1 MCRYTIAID
10 DAVIEQAR
18 PAFATE
24 SDIEPWLQHQMEQA
38 LLRLALVTRRD
49 KNTEQRIQALAA
61 ADPATVSF
69 RDLKGIL
76 SVPAPSL
83 EQLRDEYITEKY
95 GV

>member
-18 PAFATE
+18 PAFKTE

-38 LLRLALVTRRD
+38 LLKLALVIQHD
-49 KNTEQRIQALAA
+49 KSTEQRIQALAA

-76 SVPAPSL
+76 PVATCSP
-83 EQLRDEYITEKY
+83 EELRDEYITEKY